1 MNASRAELANR
12 FSPDA
17 SVAPRRIVHDVQGRQ
32 HGPIKHLVAAVLS
45 LVLASAVAAEGAA
58 IQAPKGTYKNDPYH
72 SSLTFKIDHM
82 GLSHYTAR
90 FIKFDATLDLDPA
103 KLASSSVT
111 VNIDPTSVRTDYS
124 GDFKAGHKDS
134 PYKTF
139 DEEITRGDKFL
150 NADKFST
157 ITFKSTKVVQAGKTL
172 KVTGDLTF
180 LGVTKPVT
188 LLGSVVGSVEKH
200 PFMGKGVVGFSVTG
214 TVKRS
219 DWGMTGTQAF
229 LGDDVTIIFEGE
241 FDQQ

>member
-12 FSPDA
+12 FLPYA
-17 SVAPRRIVHDVQGRQ
+17 SLAPRRIVHPVQGRR
-32 HGPIKHLVAAVLS
+32 HGPIKRLAASVML
-45 LVLASAVAAEGAA
+45 LVLACAAAEGAD
-58 IQAPKGTYKNDPYH
+58 IKAPKGTYKNDPYH

-90 FIKFDATLDLDPA
+90 FIRFDATLDFDPA

-111 VNIDPTSVRTDYS
+111 FNIDPTSVRTDFS

-134 PYKTF
+134 PYKSF

-150 NADKFST
+150 NADKFGT
-157 ITFKSTKVVQAGKTL
+157 ITFKSNKVVQAGQTL
-172 KVTGDLTF
+172 KVTGELTF

-188 LLGSVVGSVEKH
+188 LLGSVVGSMEKH
-200 PFMGKGVVGFSVTG
+200 PFTGKGVVGFSATG

-219 DWGMTGTQAF
+219 DWGMIGTQAF

>member
-1 MNASRAELANR
+1 MNASRTELANR
-12 FSPDA
+12 FAPAA
-17 SVAPRRIVHDVQGRQ
+17 SVASRRIVHHGQGRQ
-32 HGPIKHLVAAVLS
+32 YGPIKRLVAAVLS
-45 LVLASAVAAEGAA
+45 LVLASAAAEGAD
-58 IQAPKGTYKNDPYH
+58 IKAPKGTYKNDPYH

-90 FIKFDATLDLDPA
+90 FTKFDATLDLDPA

-139 DEEITRGDKFL
+139 EEEIARGDKFL

-157 ITFKSTKVVQAGKTL
+157 ITFKSTQVAQAGKTL

-200 PFMGKGVVGFSVTG
+200 PFMGKGAVGFSATG

-219 DWGMTGTQAF
+219 DWGMIGAQAF

>member
-1 MNASRAELANR
+1 MNTSRLELASP

-17 SVAPRRIVHDVQGRQ
+17 MVAPRRIHHVRGHQ
-32 HGPIKHLVAAVLS
+32 HAPIKRLVAAVLS
-45 LVLASAVAAEGAA
+45 LVLASAAAEGAD
-58 IQAPKGTYKNDPYH
+58 IKAPKGTYKNDPLH

-90 FIKFDATLDLDPA
+90 FTKFNATLDLDPA
-103 KLASSSVT
+103 KLANSSVT

-124 GDFKAGHKDS
+124 GDFKAAQKDS

-139 DEEITRGDKFL
+139 DEQIARDNKFL

-157 ITFKSTKVVQAGKTL
+157 VTFKSAKVAQTGETL
-172 KVTGDLTF
+172 KITGALTF

-188 LLGSVVGSVEKH
+188 LLGNVVGSAEKH
-200 PFMGKGVVGFSVTG
+200 PFLGKGVVGFSATG

-219 DWGMTGTQAF
+219 DWGMIGTQSF

>member
-1 MNASRAELANR
+1 MNSSRAQLASH

-17 SVAPRRIVHDVQGRQ
+17 SVAPRRIVHPVQDGQ
-32 HGPIKHLVAAVLS
+32 HSPMRRLIAAVLS
-45 LVLASAVAAEGAA
+45 LALASAAAEGAD
-58 IQAPKGTYKNDPYH
+58 IKAPKGTYKNDPYH

-90 FIKFDATLDLDPA
+90 FTKFNATLDLDPA

-124 GDFKAGHKDS
+124 GDFKAVQKDS

-139 DEEITRGDKFL
+139 DESIARGDKFL

-157 ITFKSTKVVQAGKTL
+157 ITFKSTKVVQAGETL
-172 KVTGDLTF
+172 KITGDLTF
-180 LGVTKPVT
+180 LGVTKPAT

-200 PFMGKGVVGFSVTG
+200 PFMGKGVVGFSATG

-219 DWGMTGTQAF
+219 NWGMIGTQSF

>member
-1 MNASRAELANR
+1 MNASRTELANR

-17 SVAPRRIVHDVQGRQ
+17 SVAPRRIVDPGQGRQ
-32 HGPIKHLVAAVLS
+32 HGRIERLVAAVLS
-45 LVLASAVAAEGAA
+45 LVLACAAAEGAD
-58 IQAPKGTYKNDPYH
+58 IKAPKGTYKNDPYH

-90 FIKFDATLDLDPA
+90 FTRFDATLDLDPA
-103 KLASSSVT
+103 KLAASSVT
-111 VNIDPTSVRTDYS
+111 LKIDPTSVRTDYS

-139 DEEITRGDKFL
+139 EEEIARGDKFL

-157 ITFKSTKVVQAGKTL
+157 ITFKSTQVVQTDKTL

-200 PFMGKGVVGFSVTG
+200 PFLGRGVVGFSATG

-219 DWGMTGTQAF
+219 DWGMIGTQAF
-229 LGDDVTIIFEGE
+229 LGDEVTIIFEGE

>member
-1 MNASRAELANR
+1 MNSSRGQLASH

-17 SVAPRRIVHDVQGRQ
+17 SFEPRRTVHPVQDCQ
-32 HGPIKHLVAAVLS
+32 HRPINRLVAAVLS
-45 LVLASAVAAEGAA
+45 LALASAAAEGSD
-58 IQAPKGTYKNDPYH
+58 IKAPKGTYKNDPYH

-90 FIKFDATLDLDPA
+90 FTKFNATLDLDPA

-124 GDFKAGHKDS
+124 GDFKAVQKAS

-139 DEEITRGDKFL
+139 DESIARGDKFL
-150 NADKFST
+150 NADKFS
-157 ITFKSTKVVQAGKTL
+157 IVTFKSTKVVQTGETL
-172 KVTGDLTF
+172 KITGDLSF

-188 LLGSVVGSVEKH
+188 LTGSVVGSLDKH
-200 PFMGKGVVGFSVTG
+200 PFLGKGVVGFSATG

-219 DWGMTGTQAF
+219 DWGMIGTQSF

>member
-1 MNASRAELANR
+1 MNASLT
-12 FSPDA
+12 
-17 SVAPRRIVHDVQGRQ
+17 PRRTFHVRRNQRA
-32 HGPIKHLVAAVLS
+32 PIKRLAAAALS
-45 LVLASAVAAEGAA
+45 LALASAAAVGAD
-58 IQAPKGTYKNDPYH
+58 IKAPKGTYKNDPFH

-90 FIKFDATLDLDPA
+90 FTRFDATLDFDPA
-103 KLASSSVT
+103 LASSSVT

-124 GDFKAGHKDS
+124 GDFKAAQKDS
-134 PYKTF
+134 PYKSF
-139 DEEITRGDKFL
+139 DEQIARGDKFL

-157 ITFKSTKVVQAGKTL
+157 ITFKSTKVVQAGETL

-188 LLGSVVGSVEKH
+188 LLGSVVGSLEKH
-200 PFMGKGVVGFSVTG
+200 PFMGKGVVGFSATG

-219 DWGMTGTQAF
+219 DWGMIGTQSF

-241 FDQQ
+241 FDQE

>member
-1 MNASRAELANR
+1 MR
-12 FSPDA
+12 FATP
-17 SVAPRRIVHDVQGRQ
+17 
-32 HGPIKHLVAAVLS
+32 VAAVLS
-45 LVLASAVAAEGAA
+45 LVLASAVAAKGVD
-58 IQAPKGTYKNDPYH
+58 IKAPKGTYKNDPYH

-90 FIKFDATLDLDPA
+90 FTKFDATLDLDPA
-103 KLASSSVT
+103 KFGSSSVT
-111 VNIDPTSVRTDYS
+111 ANIEPTSVRTDFS
-124 GDFKAGHKDS
+124 GDFKAAHKDS
-134 PYKTF
+134 PFKSF
-139 DEEITRGDKFL
+139 DEEIARSDKFL
-150 NADKFST
+150 NTDKFPT
-157 ITFKSTKVVQAGKTL
+157 ITFKSTKVVQTDKTL

-200 PFMGKGVVGFSVTG
+200 PYTGKGVVGFSATG

>member
-1 MNASRAELANR
+1 MNTSRLELASP
-12 FSPDA
+12 FSTDA
-17 SVAPRRIVHDVQGRQ
+17 VVAPRRTIRLMQGRQ
-32 HGPIKHLVAAVLS
+32 LDLINRVVAAVLA
-45 LVLASAVAAEGAA
+45 LVLASAAAEGAD
-58 IQAPKGTYKNDPYH
+58 IKAPKGTYKNDPLH

-90 FIKFDATLDLDPA
+90 FTKFNAMLDLDPA
-103 KLASSSVT
+103 KLANSSVT

-124 GDFKAGHKDS
+124 GDFKAAQKDS

-139 DEEITRGDKFL
+139 DEQIARDNKFL

-157 ITFKSTKVVQAGKTL
+157 VTFKSAKVVQTGETL
-172 KVTGDLTF
+172 KITGDLTF

-188 LLGSVVGSVEKH
+188 LLGNVVGSVEKH
-200 PFMGKGVVGFSVTG
+200 PFLGKGVVGFSATG

-219 DWGMTGTQAF
+219 DWGMIGTQSF
-229 LGDDVTIIFEGE
+229 LGDEVTIIFEGE

>member
-1 MNASRAELANR
+1 MNSSRAQLASH

-17 SVAPRRIVHDVQGRQ
+17 SFEPRRTVHPVQDCQ
-32 HGPIKHLVAAVLS
+32 HRPINRLVAAVLS
-45 LVLASAVAAEGAA
+45 LALASAAAEGSD
-58 IQAPKGTYKNDPYH
+58 IKAPKGTYKNDPYH

-90 FIKFDATLDLDPA
+90 FTKFNATLDLDPA

-124 GDFKAGHKDS
+124 GDFKAVQKDS

-139 DEEITRGDKFL
+139 DESIARGDKFL

-157 ITFKSTKVVQAGKTL
+157 ITFKSTKVVQAGETL
-172 KVTGDLTF
+172 KITGDLTF
-180 LGVTKPVT
+180 LGVTKPAT

-200 PFMGKGVVGFSVTG
+200 PFMGKGVVGFSATG
-214 TVKRS
+214 TVNRS
-219 DWGMTGTQAF
+219 NWGMIGTQSF